1 MTARQLGLAIALV
14 GACGGVAAAQV
25 PEQPRAPLPEE
36 PRDLTVEFRLGGY
49 RPLIDRGASSG
60 QPWEEIFGSSRML
73 LFEGEVDKILWQK
86 FGTIALGF
94 SIGYAEKY
102 AKALISPGSP
112 GAGTPSGENTS
123 LKVIPARLLAVYR
136 FDYPALRYGVPLVP
150 YGKAGLVAMG
160 WWTQKGGSLE
170 YADGH
175 RGLGVKFGYSF
186 AGGLSLMLDFL
197 EPRLAKDFF
206 TDLGV
211 RHSYL
216 FGEYVYENVNT
227 FGKGGLDLSSRHW
240 MFGFAMDF

>member
-1 MTARQLGLAIALV
+1 MTQRQLGLAIALV
-14 GACGGVAAAQV
+14 GACGGMADAQV
-25 PEQPRAPLPEE
+25 LESLPEE
-36 PRDLTVEFRLGGY
+36 PRSFTVEFRLGGY
-49 RPLIDRGASSG
+49 RPLIDRGASGG
-60 QPWEEIFGSSRML
+60 QPWEEVFGPHSRML
-73 LFEGEVDKILWQK
+73 LFEGEFDKILWQK
-86 FGTIALGF
+86 FGTVALGF
-94 SIGYAEKY
+94 SIGYGEKY

-112 GAGTPSGENTS
+112 GACTSSVENTS
-123 LKVIPARLLAVYR
+123 VKVIPARLLAVYR
-136 FDYPALRYGVPLVP
+136 FDYLAMRYGVPLVP
-150 YGKAGLVAMG
+150 YGKGGLVATG
-160 WWTQKGGSLE
+160 WWTAKGGSLE

-206 TDLGV
+206 TDVGV

-216 FGEYVYENVNT
+216 FAEYVYENVNT

>member
-14 GACGGVAAAQV
+14 GACGGAAAAQV

-60 QPWEEIFGSSRML
+60 QPWEEIFGNSRML

-94 SIGYAEKY
+94 SIGYAERY
-102 AKALISPGSP
+102 GKAPISPGSP
-112 GAGTPSGENTS
+112 GAGTPSGESTS

-136 FDYPALRYGVPLVP
+136 FDYFAMRYGVPLVP
-150 YGKAGLVAMG
+150 YGKGGLVATG
-160 WWTQKGGSLE
+160 WWTAKGGSLE

-186 AGGLSLMLDFL
+186 AGGMSLMLDFL

-206 TDLGV
+206 TDVGV

-216 FGEYVYENVNT
+216 FAEYVYENVNT

>member
-1 MTARQLGLAIALV
+1 MTQRQLGLAIALV
-14 GACGGVAAAQV
+14 GACGGMADAQV
-25 PEQPRAPLPEE
+25 LESLPEE
-36 PRDLTVEFRLGGY
+36 PRSFTVEFRLGGY
-49 RPLIDRGASSG
+49 RPLIDRGVSGG
-60 QPWEEIFGSSRML
+60 QPWEEVFGPHSRML
-73 LFEGEVDKILWQK
+73 LFEGEFDKILWQK
-86 FGTIALGF
+86 FGTVALGF
-94 SIGYAEKY
+94 SIGYGEKY

-136 FDYPALRYGVPLVP
+136 FDYFAMRYGVPLVP
-150 YGKAGLVAMG
+150 YGKGGLVATG
-160 WWTQKGGSLE
+160 WWTAKGGSLE

-186 AGGLSLMLDFL
+186 AGGMSLMLDFL

-206 TDLGV
+206 TDVGV

-216 FGEYVYENVNT
+216 FAEYVYENVNT

>member
-1 MTARQLGLAIALV
+1 MKARQLGIAIALV
-14 GACGGVAAAQV
+14 GACGGMAAAQV

-36 PRDLTVEFRLGGY
+36 PRSYTVEFRLGGY

-60 QPWEEIFGSSRML
+60 QPWEAIFGNSRML
-73 LFEGEVDKILWQK
+73 LFEGEVDKILWEK

-94 SIGYAEKY
+94 SIGYGEKY
-102 AKALISPGSP
+102 GKALISAGSP
-112 GAGTPSGENTS
+112 GEGTPSGENTS

-136 FDYPALRYGVPLVP
+136 FDYFALRHSIPLVP

-170 YADGH
+170 YVDGH
-175 RGLGVKFGYSF
+175 RSLGVKFGYSF

-206 TDLGV
+206 TDVGV

>member
-14 GACGGVAAAQV
+14 GACGGMADAQV
-25 PEQPRAPLPEE
+25 LESLPEE
-36 PRDLTVEFRLGGY
+36 PRSFTVEFRLGGY
-49 RPLIDRGASSG
+49 RPLIDRGVSGG
-60 QPWEEIFGSSRML
+60 QPWEEVFGPHSRML
-73 LFEGEVDKILWQK
+73 LFEGEFDKILWQK
-86 FGTIALGF
+86 FGTVALGF
-94 SIGYAEKY
+94 SIGYGEKY

-136 FDYPALRYGVPLVP
+136 FDYLAMRYGVPLVP
-150 YGKAGLVAMG
+150 FGKAGLVATG
-160 WWTQKGGSLE
+160 WWTAKGGSLE

-186 AGGLSLMLDFL
+186 AGGMSLMLDFL

-206 TDLGV
+206 TDVGV

-216 FGEYVYENVNT
+216 FGEFVYENINT

>member
-1 MTARQLGLAIALV
+1 MRARQLGLTIALV
-14 GACGGVAAAQV
+14 GACGGMADAQLL
-25 PEQPRAPLPEE
+25 ESLPEE
-36 PRDLTVEFRLGGY
+36 PRSFTVEFRLGGY
-49 RPLIDRGASSG
+49 RPLIDRGVSGG
-60 QPWEEIFGSSRML
+60 QPWEEVFGPHSRML
-73 LFEGEVDKILWQK
+73 LFEGEFDKILWQK
-86 FGTIALGF
+86 FGTVALGF
-94 SIGYAEKY
+94 SIGYGEKY

-123 LKVIPARLLAVYR
+123 IKVIPARLLAVYR
-136 FDYPALRYGVPLVP
+136 FDYLAMRYGVPLVP
-150 YGKAGLVAMG
+150 YGKAGLVGTG
-160 WWTQKGGSLE
+160 WWTAKGGSLE

-186 AGGLSLMLDFL
+186 AGGMSLMLDFL

-206 TDLGV
+206 TDVGV

-216 FGEYVYENVNT
+216 FGEFVYENVNT